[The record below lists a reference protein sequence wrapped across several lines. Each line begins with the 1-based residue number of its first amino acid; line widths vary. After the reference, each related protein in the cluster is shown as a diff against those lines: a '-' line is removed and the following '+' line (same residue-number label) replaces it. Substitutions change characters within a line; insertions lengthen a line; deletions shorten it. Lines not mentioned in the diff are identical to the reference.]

1 VRIAIVG
8 CGFVADLYTG
18 TLALH
23 PDLELIGVTDRDRQ
37 RAEMLGGSHGARVH
51 PDLTSLLADGR
62 VEVVLNLTNPESHLA
77 VTRAALEAGKHVYSE
92 KPLALTLAE
101 AGQLAELAQRKGV
114 RLSGAPCSVLSESAQ
129 TLWRALR
136 ESQVGPV
143 RVVYA
148 EMDDGMLHKMPYERW
163 RRPSGVPWPY
173 RSEFE
178 VGCTLEHAGY
188 TVTWLIAFFGPAREI
203 TAFRSVQVPDKRP
216 GESIRSA
223 PDFSVACIRFE
234 SGVVARLTCS
244 ILAPRD
250 HGIRVIGDDGIL
262 SVRDSWFYSERV
274 HRRRWWTLGRRT
286 FLSPSPERC
295 RPARSPSRG
304 IRRRGAAQMDY
315 LLGVQ
320 ELADAIREGRES
332 RLSPEFCLHANEVVL
347 AIHGALGAGS
357 PYVPMT
363 RCGPM
368 LPMPWAGGA

>member
-8 CGFVADLYTG
+8 CGFVADLYAG

-23 PDLELIGVTDRDRQ
+23 PDLELVGVTDRDLQ
-37 RAEMLGGSHGARVH
+37 RAEAFARRYSTSVH
-51 PDLTSLLADGR
+51 AGLESLVSDPR
-62 VEVVLNLTNPESHLA
+62 VETVLNLTNPESHLA
-77 VTRAALEAGKHVYSE
+77 VSRAALEAGKHVYSE
-92 KPLALTLAE
+92 KPLALTLDE
-101 AGQLAELAQRKGV
+101 ARQLCELAAARGV

-136 ESQVGPV
+136 QNQVGPV

-163 RRPSGVPWPY
+163 RRPSGVAWPY

-188 TVTWLIAFFGPAREI
+188 TVTWLIACFGPAREI
-203 TAFRSVQVPDKRP
+203 TAFRSVQVPEKRP
-216 GESIRSA
+216 GEAIRSG

-262 SVRDSWFYSERV
+262 SVRDSWFYSEAV
-274 HRRRWWTLGRRT
+274 YRRSWLRLGRRT
-286 FLSPSPERC
+286 LLSPIARRC
-295 RPARSPSRG
+295 RRARPPSRG
-304 IRRRGAAQMDY
+304 PSRRGAAQMDY

-320 ELADAIREGRES
+320 ELADAIREGRPS

-347 AIHGALGAGS
+347 AIHGALGTTS
-357 PYVPMT
+357 PYVPVT

-368 LPMPWAGGA
+368 LPMPWAAGE